1 MEVNN
6 EMIKQISSSALWSEL
21 SLRSSC
27 GSDCTASI
35 VFTHLLLHILPL
47 KVVVGAIAFENNV
60 DFFFFVPCCC
70 ATKYNCS
77 QHRLKKNNK
86 IQCQVKKNGVCL
98 IKIVSLGAWW
108 IDSSD

>member
-60 DFFFFVPCCC
+60 DFFFLFPVVVPPNI
-70 ATKYNCS
+70 TVLS
-77 QHRLKKNNK
+77 T
-86 IQCQVKKNGVCL
+86 G
-98 IKIVSLGAWW
+98 
-108 IDSSD
+108 

>member
-1 MEVNN
+1 M
-6 EMIKQISSSALWSEL
+6 L
-21 SLRSSC
+21 
-27 GSDCTASI
+27 T
-35 VFTHLLLHILPL
+35 
-47 KVVVGAIAFENNV
+47 
-60 DFFFFVPCCC
+60 FFFFVPCCC

>member
-27 GSDCTASI
+27 GSDCTAST

-47 KVVVGAIAFENNV
+47 KVVGGAIAFEYNV
-60 DFFFFVPCCC
+60 DFFFVPCC

-77 QHRLKKNNK
+77 QNRLKKK
-86 IQCQVKKNGVCL
+86 IFQCQVKKDGVCL
-98 IKIVSLGAWW
+98 VKIVSLGAWW
-108 IDSSD
+108 IDTSD